1 MAGPVTAGRQLLDV
15 AAVAERLGIREGHV
29 RRLVHERR
37 LPYLKVGGRVRFDP
51 ADVDAWLAGRKV
63 GAR

>member
-15 AAVAERLGIREGHV
+15 AAVAERLNVREGHV

-37 LPYLKVGGRVRFDP
+37 LPHLKVGGRLRFDP